1 MKHRDRLL
9 LHYLL
14 EDATSAGQAIGVTWT
29 TPDGRDHFGTGV
41 PRALPGPTS
50 DETDVFIVLDGPNGV
65 PIVAIHLDTI
75 VRVWVPEKPGETL
88 WP

>member
-14 EDATSAGQAIGVTWT
+14 EDAESAGQAIGVTWT
-29 TPDGRDHFGTGV
+29 TPDGWEHFGTGV
-41 PRALPGPTS
+41 PRALPGVPG
-50 DETDVFIVLDGPNGV
+50 DETDAFIVLDGANGV
-65 PIVAIHLDTI
+65 PVVAIHLDAI